1 MTSDKKDRGFRFFFW
16 VSASLFVLAAANWI
30 FNTFIGIS
38 NLVSNSLGFGVSN
51 ATSYLLGVGILL
63 LAILFVAAFLNLVY
77 NAVPDVRD
85 ILNGVLGLG
94 KESEGGA
101 TSPAEGKKGK
111 RTTYA
116 ELVKDDP
123 RIQIEDIALLF
134 SSEVEAYASSFTFQ
148 IGLLIGAW
156 IALPSI
162 LVAGVAVGSPEL
174 LVALAKLALVF
185 AAIIAAVGLAIMFFR
200 LVLPRYGRDP
210 HTVRMKRFKEYL
222 DAKDAIIKRDKK
234 NESGGNS

>member
-1 MTSDKKDRGFRFFFW
+1 MASDKKVRGFRFFFW
-16 VSASLFVLAAANWI
+16 VSASLFILAAANWI

-63 LAILFVAAFLNLVY
+63 LAILFVASFLNLVY

-101 TSPAEGKKGK
+101 TSPAEGTKGK
-111 RTTYA
+111 RPTYV
-116 ELVKDDP
+116 EIVKNDP
-123 RIQIEDIALLF
+123 RIKVEDIGLFF
-134 SSEVEAYASSFTFQ
+134 SSEMDHYGSFWLFFVGIS
-148 IGLLIGAW
+148 IGMLETLLILIVTIGTGPVQSVVVY
-156 IALPSI
+156 LGY
-162 LVAGVAVGSPEL
+162 LTVASVGGLAAFAVGFWLIS
-174 LVALAKLALVF
+174 ARFGK
-185 AAIIAAVGLAIMFFR
+185 
-200 LVLPRYGRDP
+200 DP
-210 HTVRMKRFKEYL
+210 STVRAKRFKEYL
-222 DAKDAIIKRDKK
+222 DAKDAIVQRDKK